1 MGERHDVRLRIPGP
15 DALMIADRLTQGLQ
29 EAEFAI
35 AGHIVADI
43 VCKGKPRS
51 LGDGSI
57 EIAIEALTVEE

>member
-1 MGERHDVRLRIPGP
+1 
-15 DALMIADRLTQGLQ
+15 MIADRLTQGLQ